1 MNAIEKKKSRFVG
14 KAGLCGTYSYTAIS
28 LEQQQTALRDSP
40 HKLFERNTRKLQHA
54 YQIRGGKDPP
64 ELPVLQ

>member
-1 MNAIEKKKSRFVG
+1 MQLKEKSRSVG
-14 KAGLCGTYSYTAIS
+14 KVGLCETYSYTAIN

-40 HKLFERNTRKLQHA
+40 HKLFEKNSRKLQHA

-64 ELPVLQ
+64 ELLVLQ